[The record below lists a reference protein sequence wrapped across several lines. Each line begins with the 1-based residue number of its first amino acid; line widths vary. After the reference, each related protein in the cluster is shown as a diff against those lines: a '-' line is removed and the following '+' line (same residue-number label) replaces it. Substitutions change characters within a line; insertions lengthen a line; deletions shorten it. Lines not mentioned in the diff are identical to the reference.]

1 MGLQTALFQSL
12 SGLNANSQSISV
24 SGNNIANVNTT
35 GYKSSRASFETQIS
49 QTLSSGSL
57 PTATLGGSN
66 PSQVGL
72 GVRLAEV
79 SRNFNDGSLQ
89 PTGVNTD
96 VAIEGAGMLVLDF
109 NGSQRYTRAGT
120 FSLDRDK
127 NLVNPD
133 GGFVQGFAVDSQFNI
148 VQGVQTNMNIPI
160 GSLTLAEQTRN
171 VQFSGNLNTD
181 GPVATQGS
189 VNVSDVLFSDPA
201 ATVQALATDAL
212 NVLRDASAALMFNTG
227 DIITISGVEKGGAT
241 LPDHTFEIGPANT
254 TASDDFGTTLQDF
267 MDFLEDVLGIDTTV
281 GGGIAMVGGAL
292 TITGNTGQAN
302 DLTIETSDIL
312 LNQSTP
318 PVPMVMS
325 KTQFSDGESVLT
337 NFFAFDSL
345 GSQMRLDL
353 TVTLENK
360 TNAGTEWRYYVQSED
375 DSDLDRVLGSG
386 LITFDTNGRLITPT
400 APSFNIDRANTGA
413 FTPQQ
418 ITMSFINPSPSSG
431 SVSALADGVNPSE
444 ISAESQDGS
453 PIGTLEDFSI
463 GSDGTISG
471 TFSNGLLRPLGQL
484 LLATFANPQGLVDE
498 GGNLF
503 NVSSN
508 SGNATIATP
517 GSGRAGRIIGGALE
531 LSNVDLSEQFINL
544 ITASTGFS
552 ANSRVLDTSNRLIQ
566 ELLATAR

>member
-12 SGLNANSQSISV
+12 SGLNANSQTISV
-24 SGNNIANVNTT
+24 SGNNISNVNTT
-35 GYKSSRASFETQIS
+35 GFKASRASFETQIS
-49 QTLSSGSL
+49 QSLGSGSQ

-72 GVRLAEV
+72 GVRLSEI

-96 VAIEGAGMLVLDF
+96 LAIEGAGMFVLDF

-133 GGFVQGFAVDSQFNI
+133 GGFVQGFAVDSQFNV
-148 VQGVQTNMNIPI
+148 VQGLQTNVNIPI
-160 GSLTLAEQTRN
+160 GTLTLAEATQN

-181 GPVATQGS
+181 GQIATQGS
-189 VNVSDVLFSDPA
+189 INTSAVLFSAPA
-201 ATVQALATDAL
+201 VPAVAGDLLTTLQDAGA
-212 NVLRDASAALMFNTG
+212 ASLFFAAG
-227 DIITISGVEKGGAT
+227 DVITITGVEKGGAT
-241 LPDHTFEIGPANT
+241 LPDHTFEVGPANT
-254 TASDDFGTTLQDF
+254 TGSDDFGTTLQDY
-267 MDFLEDVLGIDTTV
+267 MDFLEEVLGIDTTIS
-281 GGGIAMVGGAL
+281 GGIAVVAGAIE
-292 TITGNTGQAN
+292 ITGNTGAAN
-302 DLTIETSDIL
+302 DITLETSDIL
-312 LNQSTP
+312 VNGTTP
-318 PVPMVMS
+318 PVPLVMA
-325 KTQFSDGESVLT
+325 KTQNADGESVLT

-345 GSQMRLDL
+345 GSRMRMDL
-353 TVTLENK
+353 VMVMENK
-360 TNAGTEWRYYVQSED
+360 TNAGTEWQYYVQSED

-386 LITFDTNGRLITPT
+386 LVTFDTNGRLVTPST
-400 APSFNIDRANTGA
+400 PSFNIDRANTGA

-418 ITMSFINPSPSSG
+418 ITMSFINPGPSSG
-431 SVSALADGVNPSE
+431 SVSALADGTSPSE
-444 ISAESQDGS
+444 ISAENQDGS
-453 PIGTLEDFSI
+453 PLGTLEDFTI

-471 TFSNGLLRPLGQL
+471 VFSNGLLRSLGQV
-484 LLATFANPQGLVDE
+484 LLATFANSQGLVDE

-503 NVSSN
+503 NISSN
-508 SGNATIATP
+508 SGNATIAAP
-517 GSGRAGRIIGGALE
+517 GSGRAGRIVGGALE

-552 ANSRVLDTSNRLIQ
+552 ANSRVLDVSNRLIQ